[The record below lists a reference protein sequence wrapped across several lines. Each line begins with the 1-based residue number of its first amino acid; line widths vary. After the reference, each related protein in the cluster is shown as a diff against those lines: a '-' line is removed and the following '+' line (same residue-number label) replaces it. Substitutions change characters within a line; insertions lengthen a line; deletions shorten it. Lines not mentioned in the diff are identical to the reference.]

1 MTWTQSFRAK
11 TPKILSSKILSKM
24 HEKCDFNEKEMVFR
38 SYLSLEDKNPWR
50 FEEENEK
57 IFRLDWSRRESEEKY
72 KKLFEI
78 VKNTWEE
85 AFYKTQLYN
94 FDWSKIKF
102 SINQESIE
110 HQSSQADCNQSF
122 YRICDWSRDSF
133 DRSKIWKTW
142 ILKNR
147 AI

>member
-1 MTWTQSFRAK
+1 
-11 TPKILSSKILSKM
+11 M

-38 SYLSLEDKNPWR
+38 SDLSLEDKNPWR

-102 SINQESIE
+102 DQSRINRASIE
-110 HQSSQADCNQSF
+110 PG
-122 YRICDWSRDSF
+122 R
-133 DRSKIWKTW
+133 
-142 ILKNR
+142 L
-147 AI
+147 